1 VKKFIDVLIDIKL
14 MECEA
19 RLKEVSQRINFL
31 VTNIPMMKVGHE
43 LTISY
48 ENEYVE
54 LIKERHKLDLAIG
67 KLSRV
72 FNRRTIEIMVN
83 DPELNKE

>member
-1 VKKFIDVLIDIKL
+1 MKLFIDVLIDIKL

-19 RLKEVSQRINFL
+19 RLKEVSERIDFL

-54 LIKERHKLDLAIG
+54 LLKERHTLDLAVN

-72 FNRRTIEIMVN
+72 FNRRTIQMMVN
-83 DPELNKE
+83 DSQLNKE

>member
-1 VKKFIDVLIDIKL
+1 MKKFIDVLIDIKL

>member
-1 VKKFIDVLIDIKL
+1 MKKFIDVLIDIKL

-19 RLKEVSQRINFL
+19 RLKEVSERIDFL
-31 VTNIPMMKVGHE
+31 LVNIPMMKVGHE

-48 ENEYVE
+48 ESEFTD
-54 LIKERHKLDLAIG
+54 LIKERHKLDVAVN

-72 FNRRTIEIMVN
+72 FNRRTIQMMLN
-83 DPELNKE
+83 DKELNKE